1 METKWL
7 DLTESEMMD
16 HLEENFT
23 DYTIEKERGKWLSF
37 RMNKVCVD
45 FEYQTIYVYTYSEKE
60 LSSDTKRKWY
70 FSFYNMYWK
79 ESKEVAITVGI
90 TQYFKEKY
98 EELSKLENQV
108 KKVTNKILIINTDD
122 SDIRDWRIKQILD

>member
-7 DLTESEMMD
+7 ELTESEMMD
-16 HLEENFT
+16 HLDENFT

-37 RMNKVCVD
+37 RMDKVCVD

-108 KKVTNKILIINTDD
+108 KKATNKILGINTDE
-122 SDIRDWRIKQILD
+122 SGIRDWRIKQILD